1 MSIVGVREILPRT
14 FEHRFGDPPRAQRVF
29 AATVTVPVATQSVL
43 DQIGIKHGSAHPEY
57 PYLRCVNGSLNE
69 VDRHHV
75 EVTYDY
81 ELPARGN
88 SEFEPNPLAR
98 RDQWS
103 FSTGGAM
110 VPALSCF
117 AGSSDLVV
125 PLVNSAGDI
134 FEGVTRP
141 EAELRVTISGNRPV
155 FNLGLA
161 ATLTNTINRA
171 PYLGGGPF
179 TWMCAG
185 ISGSPQ
191 SEVVDGQEIEYYSF
205 VTELIYRES
214 SHLLFIPN
222 VGWNY
227 LENASAEAD
236 ANEAA
241 PTNRPPAAGTA
252 IVTARLPRTSS
263 SGIKKE
269 RAFVRDPEDKETKLP
284 SSNPVALNA
293 NGSMKGP
300 GLAPDV
306 LVRRVNRAVN
316 FSQFFGTPVRAIF

>member
-14 FEHRFGDPPRAQRVF
+14 FEHRFGDPPRAQ
-29 AATVTVPVATQSVL
+29 
-43 DQIGIKHGSAHPEY
+43 
-57 PYLRCVNGSLNE
+57 
-69 VDRHHV
+69 
-75 EVTYDY
+75 
-81 ELPARGN
+81 
-88 SEFEPNPLAR
+88 
-98 RDQWS
+98 
-103 FSTGGAM
+103 
-110 VPALSCF
+110 
-117 AGSSDLVV
+117 
-125 PLVNSAGDI
+125 
-134 FEGVTRP
+134 P

-263 SGIKKE
+263 SGIKKKRAYVEDESGE
-269 RAFVRDPEDKETKLP
+269 RIA

-293 NGSMKGP
+293 NGSLKGQ